1 MQWEE
6 RIGRRI
12 KFRDLHIALAVAQS
26 GSMLKA
32 AEALAISQPVVSKV
46 IADLEQTLGV
56 RLFDRSRKGV
66 VPTASGR
73 ALLNR
78 SRTAFDELKQGVK
91 EIEFLNDPM
100 AGELR
105 IGSSPALAEGVVVTV
120 IDRLSRKY
128 PRASFHVVTG
138 NTEAIYEELR
148 ERRVE
153 LGFARMSGLASEKDM
168 KLEALF
174 EEPLVVVA
182 GMKNP
187 WARRR
192 KITLAELMN
201 EPWTWP
207 TPGSVIDSLVVAAFR
222 ASGLEA
228 PRAAVYTDSFNMR
241 TKLAATGHFLAIAPA
256 SMLRFPAKV
265 SSIKLLPVEFPTT
278 THGQIGIMTLK
289 NRTLSAL
296 AQRFIECAREVAR
309 PLAKVKAKTGSDRG
323 AF

>member
-1 MQWEE
+1 MQWED
-6 RIGRRI
+6 RIGRRV
-12 KFRDLHIALAVAQS
+12 KLRDLHIALTVAQS

-46 IADLEQTLGV
+46 IADLEHTLGV
-56 RLFDRSRKGV
+56 RLFDRGRKGV
-66 VPTASGR
+66 EPTASGR

-78 SRTAFDELKQGVK
+78 GRAAFDELKQGVK

-105 IGSSPALAEGVVVTV
+105 IGSNPALAEGVVVTV
-120 IDRLSRKY
+120 IDRLSRQY
-128 PRASFHVVTG
+128 PRAAFHVVTG

-153 LGFARMSGLASEKDM
+153 LGFARMSGFDSENDM
-168 KLEALF
+168 KLETLF

-187 WARRR
+187 WTRRR
-192 KITLAELMN
+192 KIKLAELVN

-207 TPGSVIDSLVVAAFR
+207 VPGSIIDSLVVAAFR
-222 ASGLEA
+222 ASGLKA
-228 PRAAVYTDSFNMR
+228 PRAAVYADSFNMR
-241 TKLAATGHFLAIAPA
+241 TKLAATGHFLAVGPA
-256 SMLRFPAKV
+256 SMLTFPAKD

-278 THGQIGIMTLK
+278 THGQTGIMTLK
-289 NRTLSAL
+289 NRTLSPL
-296 AQRFIECAREVAR
+296 AQRFIECAREVAKS
-309 PLAKVKAKTGSDRG
+309 LAKVKAKTGSDRG
-323 AF
+323 AV